1 MFRNYLT
8 LSVGTYPPPTYC
20 PHPTYLTQACLVPA
34 AWILIHRQK
43 ADGED
48 VLAPIC
54 GYLYVAVGWIGMKPE
69 MTGMKKLLQKPDD
82 ASCGKC
88 FKGKSHPAS
97 RNCLFAPA

>member
-1 MFRNYLT
+1 MTTNYGEKLWADLTMFRTYLT

-34 AWILIHRQK
+34 AWILMRRQK

-54 GYLYVAVGWIGMKPE
+54 GYLYVAAGW
-69 MTGMKKLLQKPDD
+69 TGTDLK
-82 ASCGKC
+82 
-88 FKGKSHPAS
+88 
-97 RNCLFAPA
+97 